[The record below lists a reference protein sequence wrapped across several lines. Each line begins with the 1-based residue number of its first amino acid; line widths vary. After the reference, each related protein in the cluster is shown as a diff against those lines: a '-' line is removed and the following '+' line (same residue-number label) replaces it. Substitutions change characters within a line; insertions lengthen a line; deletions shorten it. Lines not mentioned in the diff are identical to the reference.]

1 MGYDVHRVDSTLTIS
16 EFVQSSNSSSS
27 HPGWIV
33 YADAGV
39 LGNVAAKM
47 ILDDSFV
54 VSSLGAASKPL
65 VWSARA
71 GSAVLIALIGLF
83 VLRKSEWVESCESQ
97 KERGASIEFIEERV
111 EI

>member
-16 EFVQSSNSSSS
+16 EFVQSSNTSAS
-27 HPGWIV
+27 HASWIV
-33 YADAGV
+33 YSGAGV
-39 LGNVAAKM
+39 LGEVAAKM

-71 GSAVLIALIGLF
+71 GSAVQIVLIGLF
-83 VLRKSEWVESCESQ
+83 VLR
-97 KERGASIEFIEERV
+97 
-111 EI
+111 